1 MECEKS
7 TEVVDYYPTILT
19 QEIKQ
24 TNTQNN
30 LLNFNISCEKRAC
43 LMRSNKRKLNQN
55 IIIIIITTTTTTI
68 VIVII
73 IIIII
78 IIITV
83 IIKRNKKRK
92 RD

>member
-30 LLNFNISCEKRAC
+30 LLNFNVSCEKRAC

-55 IIIIIITTTTTTI
+55 IITIIITTTTTI
-68 VIVII
+68 VIV

>member
-30 LLNFNISCEKRAC
+30 LLNFNVSCEKRAC

-55 IIIIIITTTTTTI
+55 IIIIITTTTTI

-78 IIITV
+78 KITV

>member
-78 IIITV
+78 TV

>member
-7 TEVVDYYPTILT
+7 TEVVDYYSTILT

-30 LLNFNISCEKRAC
+30 LLNFNVSCEKRAC

-55 IIIIIITTTTTTI
+55 IIIIITATTI
-68 VIVII
+68 V

>member
-30 LLNFNISCEKRAC
+30 LLNFNVSCEKRAC

-55 IIIIIITTTTTTI
+55 IIIIITTTTTI
-68 VIVII
+68 VIV

>member
-30 LLNFNISCEKRAC
+30 LLNFNVSCEKRAC

-55 IIIIIITTTTTTI
+55 IIIIIITTTTI
-68 VIVII
+68 VIV

>member
-7 TEVVDYYPTILT
+7 TEVVDYYPRILT

-30 LLNFNISCEKRAC
+30 LLNFNVSCEKRAC

-55 IIIIIITTTTTTI
+55 IIIIIITTTTI
-68 VIVII
+68 VIV

>member
-30 LLNFNISCEKRAC
+30 LLNFNVSCEKRAC

-55 IIIIIITTTTTTI
+55 IIIIIITTTTTI
-68 VIVII
+68 VIV
-73 IIIII
+73 IIII

>member
-7 TEVVDYYPTILT
+7 TEVVDYYSTILT

-24 TNTQNN
+24 TNPQNN
-30 LLNFNISCEKRAC
+30 LLNFNVSCEKRAC

-55 IIIIIITTTTTTI
+55 IIIIITATTI
-68 VIVII
+68 V

>member
-30 LLNFNISCEKRAC
+30 LLNFNVSCEKRAC

-55 IIIIIITTTTTTI
+55 IITIIITTTTI
-68 VIVII
+68 VIV

>member
-1 MECEKS
+1 MECDKS

-19 QEIKQ
+19 QEITQ

-30 LLNFNISCEKRAC
+30 LLNFNVSCEKRAC

-55 IIIIIITTTTTTI
+55 IIIIIITTTTI
-68 VIVII
+68 VIV

>member
-7 TEVVDYYPTILT
+7 TEVVDYYSTILT

-30 LLNFNISCEKRAC
+30 LLNFNVSCEKRAC
-43 LMRSNKRKLNQN
+43 LMRSNNRKLNQN
-55 IIIIIITTTTTTI
+55 IIIIITATT
-68 VIVII
+68 IVII

>member
-7 TEVVDYYPTILT
+7 TEVVDYYSTILT

-30 LLNFNISCEKRAC
+30 LLNFNVSCEKRAC
-43 LMRSNKRKLNQN
+43 LMRSNNRKLNQN
-55 IIIIIITTTTTTI
+55 IIIIITATTI
-68 VIVII
+68 VI

>member
-7 TEVVDYYPTILT
+7 TEVVDYYSTILT

-30 LLNFNISCEKRAC
+30 LLNFNVSCEKRAC

-55 IIIIIITTTTTTI
+55 IIIIIITTTTTI
-68 VIVII
+68 VIVI

>member
-30 LLNFNISCEKRAC
+30 LLNFNVSCEKRAC

-55 IIIIIITTTTTTI
+55 IIIIITTTTTI
-68 VIVII
+68 VIVIII

>member
-30 LLNFNISCEKRAC
+30 LLNFNVSCEKRAC

-55 IIIIIITTTTTTI
+55 IIIIIITTTTI
-68 VIVII
+68 VIVI